1 MTDWMIDP
9 SVLKRKQGT
18 CKKIIQIDKS
28 DEGVHDQD
36 YYVA

>member
-9 SVLKRKQGT
+9 SVLKRKQGK
-18 CKKIIQIDKS
+18 CKEIILIDRS